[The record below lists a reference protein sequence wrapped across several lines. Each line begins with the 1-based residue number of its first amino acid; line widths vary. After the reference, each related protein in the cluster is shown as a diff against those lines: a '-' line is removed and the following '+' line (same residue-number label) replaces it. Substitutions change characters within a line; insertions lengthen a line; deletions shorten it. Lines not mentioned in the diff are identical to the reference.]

1 MPEMELTEI
10 LAWALIIAGAAY
22 AIMES
27 RGASIAAVTAALA
40 AIATK
45 SVLLDLG

>member
-10 LAWALIIAGAAY
+10 LAWALIVAGFAY

-27 RGASIAAVTAALA
+27 RGVPVAAVTAALA
-40 AIATK
+40 ALATK
-45 SVLLDLG
+45 TVLLDLG